1 MQSCCYTVAKF
12 QTQESNFMVL
22 FMAYLKH
29 SQLNFP
35 NKCFLQFSDEVDVVI
50 DSKNTNLVPIGKK
63 FE

>member
-1 MQSCCYTVAKF
+1 VAKF